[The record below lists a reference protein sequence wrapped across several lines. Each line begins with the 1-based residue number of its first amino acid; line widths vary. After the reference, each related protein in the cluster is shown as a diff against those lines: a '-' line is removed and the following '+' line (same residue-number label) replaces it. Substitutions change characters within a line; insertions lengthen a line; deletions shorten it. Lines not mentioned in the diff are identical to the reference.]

1 MAMRCALAGGIT
13 TLAVAAALGN
23 PGTVDAARDA
33 DHPTLA
39 RTLAEFA
46 DWGVADLRGD
56 AVGAVAL
63 RLGVTLVAVALLC
76 AMAGRSRSRAAAFI
90 GGWGALVVA
99 AAVAGSTTY
108 AYQVAVVLDGRT
120 LDPSYVEGLARAAN
134 NGAAFGLWTGW
145 LVGLAVALVV
155 RTEQAPARRHA
166 PIAPARPASPPDRAI
181 AEPPPPWWAPT
192 RVDGSGAVLQP
203 GPSVFPPG
211 GLRRSP
217 VVAGVD
223 TPDATLD
230 ATPDPSRPLTP
241 EPGRA
246 RPAGPDA
253 THEMTTASG
262 DPHPS
267 DPDATRAVGMPT
279 AAGGRAEPEPEPETT
294 ATLDANAADHT
305 IPMRRHPD

>member
-1 MAMRCALAGGIT
+1 MAVRCALAGGIT

-23 PGTVDAARDA
+23 PGTVDAAGES

-39 RTLAEFA
+39 RTLSEFA
-46 DWGVADLRGD
+46 DWDVADLPGD

-99 AAVAGSTTY
+99 AAVAGAATY

-120 LDPSYVEGLARAAN
+120 LDPSYLEGLARAAN

-155 RTEQAPARRHA
+155 RIEPAAARRHA
-166 PIAPARPASPPDRAI
+166 PVAPARVASPHGRAI
-181 AEPPPPWWAPT
+181 TEPPPPWWAPT
-192 RVDGSGAVLQP
+192 RVDGNGAVLQP

-211 GLRRSP
+211 GLPRSS
-217 VVAGVD
+217 VVAGVEN
-223 TPDATLD
+223 PDATFD
-230 ATPDPSRPLTP
+230 ATPDAGLPPTP
-241 EPGRA
+241 ASGGA

-279 AAGGRAEPEPEPETT
+279 ATDHSAEPDPDTT
-294 ATLDANAADHT
+294 ATLDTNGTDHT
-305 IPMRRHPD
+305 IPMRRHTD